1 VCYTPF
7 MYDVVII
14 GGGPAGMAAAVYF
27 ARQKLSFAMFAGQ
40 LGGQVIWSS
49 DVENYLGIHRVNGV
63 QLVEL
68 FQKHL
73 EDYRKAM
80 DVFEQ
85 EPVLDIKKIPGG
97 FEIKTAVRTY
107 QAVTVLIATG
117 TEHRKLHVPGEER
130 LNSKGVTYCATC
142 EAPLTVGQDVAVIGG
157 GNSAM
162 DAALLL
168 AKYSKSVTILTINPA
183 LSGDEVM
190 KSRCEQDPKIK
201 VLTNATTV
209 KFEGDTRLESL
220 VYEQEGKQHTLP
232 VYDVFIEVGLM
243 PQSGMISFVGKNA
256 QGEIIVDKVGKTNVD
271 GIWSAGDVTD
281 TPVKQVAVAVGDGS
295 RAAVDIIR
303 YLQSHPSHL

>member
-1 VCYTPF
+1 
-7 MYDVVII
+7 
-14 GGGPAGMAAAVYF
+14 MAAAVYF

-40 LGGQVIWSS
+40 LGGQVIWSN

-73 EDYRKAM
+73 EDYRKSM
-80 DVFEQ
+80 DLFEQ
-85 EPVLDIKKIPGG
+85 EPVLDIKKISGG

-117 TEHRKLHVPGEER
+117 AEHRKLHVPGEER
-130 LNSKGVTYCATC
+130 LYGNGVTYCATC
-142 EAPLTVGQDVAVIGG
+142 EAPLTSDKDVAVIGG

-168 AKYSKSVTILTINPA
+168 AKYAKSVTILTINPE
-183 LSGDEVM
+183 LSGDAVM
-190 KSRCEQDPKIK
+190 KTRCEQDPKIK
-201 VLTNATTV
+201 VLTNAATV
-209 KFEGDTRLESL
+209 RFEGESVLETL
-220 VYEQEGKQHTLP
+220 VYEQYGKEMPLP
-232 VYDVFIEVGLM
+232 VRDAFIEVGLM
-243 PQSGMISFVGKNA
+243 PQSGMAAIVGKNP
-256 QGEIIVDKVGKTNVD
+256 QGEILVDAVGRTNVD
-271 GIWSAGDVTD
+271 GIWSAGDVTS

-295 RAAVDIIR
+295 RAAIDIIR